1 MASIFPSTQ
10 SKPKM
15 NSGYGTPS
23 DPAQGI
29 KSDYIFRDPSNYG
42 SAKVLIARVV
52 DSFPE
57 KNVCLVMAGFEGF
70 VKCTY
75 GSGLQSNVSGLTDI
89 TSPGIGDTV
98 LIAKTED
105 TNYGWIMSGALN
117 QVKVPDGSKPI
128 FPLWTP
134 YQSTYDEIRKSKTF
148 DCQELDLEC
157 QDVNAIN
164 DFIPGENIKATEHH
178 VAFLITKL
186 LLRLQGS
193 GLCSINLHTTDD
205 LMDVVAHNLSF
216 FNSAFRIRSF
226 TDYGNSNTQVLTTPT
241 MLGYVQDQYKNHT
254 ISLNSGYFA
263 GGVDIASNG
272 KFEEGKRLSEVYY
285 DELGIISQKTN
296 VSCWMQKLNGIYTAI
311 KQKEQD
317 TPHDDGD
324 KFIEA
329 QLEKTP
335 FEISSSEDHPASFG
349 CKSRD
354 YVAWQSA
361 GAYRFKRFDNYK
373 KDWGK
378 PDIKHGSDPKM
389 GAGQYC
395 EFGKIKYAK
404 TEIANKLAEVK
415 VPYREG
421 ESFCGILPDG
431 SIVLREAG
439 GASIEL
445 RSGKIIIT
453 APKDIDIFSG
463 KNTNVI
469 AASDI
474 IIKSREAIDINST
487 NKQIRMSSG
496 TDTLINATKGSI
508 QITALDAKYG
518 PEVGESCNDPVGAES
533 RKYKVPGIVLKTN
546 STILNNAPY
555 ISEVAKYIYSVMGE
569 AEKEGIEGTT
579 CPSRHPFIFLRSS
592 SALHWADGSEMF
604 HTSKRPDRDRSQRE
618 RTVLIAEGT
627 VQGGQYVV
635 FEKTIYSK
643 RYLFAEK
650 SLIAVE
656 QCFINGDYFHD
667 SPYKHLR
674 GPYKR
679 PPEGR
684 GPIQIPETEPERYR
698 KFGEVAEIPRVEL
711 TRGIRKPW
719 KEGYYSLISFRYRDY
734 RDYKTEGYFWFESFW
749 QRQYKDELGEW
760 YSSSPDQNTDTDI
773 TGQSVYPGKDRMY
786 QSCYVEYE
794 EKNVTKDGTPIAADE
809 QTRTGGSFSKKTY
822 KNMPVPKK

>member
-1 MASIFPSTQ
+1 MALISPTTQ
-10 SKPKM
+10 SKPIM

-23 DPAQGI
+23 DPAQGL
-29 KSDYIFRDPSNYG
+29 KADYIFRDPSNYG
-42 SAKVLIARVV
+42 SLKVMIARVV

-75 GSGLQSNVSGLTDI
+75 GSGLQSNVSGLTDV

-98 LIAKTED
+98 IIAKTED
-105 TNYGWIMSGALN
+105 TNYGWILSGGLN
-117 QVKVPDGSKPI
+117 QTTVPEGSKPT
-128 FPLWTP
+128 FPLWAP
-134 YQSTYDEIRKSKTF
+134 YQPTYNEIRKSKTF

-157 QDVNAIN
+157 QDINATN

-226 TDYGNSNTQVLTTPT
+226 TDYGNSNTQILTTPT
-241 MLGYVQDQYKNHT
+241 MLGYVKDQYKNHT
-254 ISLNSGYFA
+254 ISLNSGYFS
-263 GGVDIASNG
+263 GGVDIACNG

-311 KQKEQD
+311 KLKEQD
-317 TPHDDGD
+317 TPYDDGD
-324 KFIEA
+324 KFIRADLNKEA
-329 QLEKTP
+329 
-335 FEISSSEDHPASFG
+335 FEIASSEDHPGSFG

-361 GAYRFKRFDNYK
+361 GEYRFKRFKKYE
-373 KDWGK
+373 KDWAA
-378 PDIKHGSDPKM
+378 PDIKSASDPEM
-389 GAGQYC
+389 GNGQYC
-395 EFGKIKYAK
+395 KFGKIQYAK
-404 TEIANKLAEVK
+404 TEIDNELGGVQ

-463 KNTNVI
+463 NNTNVI
-469 AASDI
+469 AANDI

-496 TDTLINATKGSI
+496 TDTLINATSGSI
-508 QITALDAKYG
+508 QITALQAMKG
-518 PEVGESCNDPVGAES
+518 VNVGKSCDDPAGTES
-533 RKYKVPGIVLKTN
+533 RKYSVPGIVLKTN

-555 ISEVAKYIYSVMGE
+555 INEIAKYSYSVMGE
-569 AEKEGIEGTT
+569 AEPEGTPGT
-579 CPSRHPFIFLRSS
+579 DCPGRHPFIFMRSS
-592 SALHWADGSEMF
+592 SALHWADGAEIF
-604 HTSKRPDRDRSQRE
+604 HTTYKPERDKSQRE
-618 RTVLIAEGT
+618 RTVIIAEGS
-627 VQGGQYVV
+627 VQGGQYAV

-643 RYLFAEK
+643 EYLFCEK
-650 SLIAVE
+650 SLVAVE
-656 QCFINGDYFHD
+656 HCFINGDYVHD
-667 SPYKHLR
+667 KADPHVK
-674 GPYKR
+674 GPYLR
-679 PPEGR
+679 PPEGK
-684 GPIQIPETEPERYR
+684 GPIKVPDTEPERYAS
-698 KFGEVAEIPRVEL
+698 FGRTAEYPTVDV
-711 TRGIRKPW
+711 TRQFRKPW
-719 KEGYYSLISFRYRDY
+719 KEGFYDLISFRYRDY
-734 RDYKTEGYFWFESFW
+734 RDYKTESHLWFESFW
-749 QRQYKDELGEW
+749 QRQYKDELGLW
-760 YSSSPDQNTDTDI
+760 YSDSPTQNMDTDI
-773 TGQSVYPGKDRMY
+773 TGETVYPGKKIMNENSY
-786 QSCYVEYE
+786 IEYE
-794 EKNVTKDGTPIAADE
+794 EKNVTKDGTPIAAD
-809 QTRTGGSFSKKTY
+809 QQSHTGGSFSKKTY
-822 KNMPVPKK
+822 KNMPVPK

>member
-1 MASIFPSTQ
+1 MPSIFPTTQ
-10 SKPKM
+10 INPIM
-15 NSGYGTPS
+15 NSGYSSPS
-23 DPAQGI
+23 DPSQGL
-29 KSDYIFRDPSNYG
+29 KADYVFRDPSNYG
-42 SAKVLIARVV
+42 YTKVMIARVV

-75 GSGLQSNVSGLTDI
+75 GSGLQSNVSGLTDV

-98 LIAKTED
+98 IIAKTED
-105 TNYGWIMSGALN
+105 TNYGWILSGVLN
-117 QVKVPDGSKPI
+117 QTTVPQGAKPT
-128 FPLWTP
+128 FPLWAP
-134 YQSTYDEIRKSKTF
+134 YQTTYHEIRKSKTF

-157 QDVNAIN
+157 KDINVIN

-241 MLGYVQDQYKNHT
+241 MLGYVEDQYKNHT

-311 KQKEQD
+311 KLKEQD
-317 TPHDDGD
+317 TPYDDGD
-324 KFIEA
+324 KFIQAE
-329 QLEKTP
+329 LEKKP

-395 EFGKIKYAK
+395 EFGKIQYAK

-508 QITALDAKYG
+508 QITALQAQKEVKVGNSCHDSIGEESKKY
-518 PEVGESCNDPVGAES
+518 S
-533 RKYKVPGIVLKTN
+533 VPGIVLRTD

-555 ISEVAKYIYSVMGE
+555 INEVAKFVYAVMGE
-569 AEKEGIEGTT
+569 SEEEETS
-579 CPSRHPFIFLRSS
+579 CPSKHPFIFLRSS
-592 SALHWADGSEMF
+592 SSLHWADGSEMF
-604 HTSKRPDRDRSQRE
+604 HTTNRKEKSQRE
-618 RTVLIAEGT
+618 RTVIIAEGT
-627 VQGGQYVV
+627 IQGGQYAL

-643 RYLFAEK
+643 EYLFCEK
-650 SLIAVE
+650 SLVAVE
-656 QCFINGDYFHD
+656 SCYVNGIYAHD
-667 SPYKHLR
+667 SPDPHLC

-679 PPEGR
+679 PE
-684 GPIQIPETEPERYR
+684 GPIKIPKTEPERYQS
-698 KFGEVAEIPRVEL
+698 FGEAAEFANVKL
-711 TRGIRKPW
+711 TRTIRNPW
-719 KEGYYSLISFRYRDY
+719 QEGYYNLISFRYRDHKE
-734 RDYKTEGYFWFESFW
+734 YKTDEYYWFESFW
-749 QRQYKDELGEW
+749 QRQYKDELGKW

-773 TGQSVYPGKDRMY
+773 TGQSVYPGKDRML

-794 EKNVTKDGTPIAADE
+794 EKNVTKDGTPISADK
-809 QTRTGGSFSKKTY
+809 QTHTGGSFSKKIY
-822 KNMPVPKK
+822 KNMPVPK

>member
-1 MASIFPSTQ
+1 MALISPTTQ
-10 SKPKM
+10 SKPIM

-23 DPAQGI
+23 DPAQGL
-29 KSDYIFRDPSNYG
+29 KADYIFRDPSNYG
-42 SAKVLIARVV
+42 SLKVMIARVV
-52 DSFPE
+52 DSFPK

-75 GSGLQSNVSGLTDI
+75 GSGLQSNVSGLTDV

-98 LIAKTED
+98 IIAKTED
-105 TNYGWIMSGALN
+105 TNYGWILSGGLN
-117 QVKVPDGSKPI
+117 QTTVPEGSKPT
-128 FPLWTP
+128 FPLWAP
-134 YQSTYDEIRKSKTF
+134 YQPTYDEIRKSRTF

-157 QDVNAIN
+157 QDINATN

-241 MLGYVQDQYKNHT
+241 MLGYVKDQYENHT

-272 KFEEGKRLSEVYY
+272 KFKEGKRLSEVYY

-296 VSCWMQKLNGIYTAI
+296 VSCWMQKLNGIYTSI
-311 KQKEQD
+311 KKKEQD

-324 KFIEA
+324 CFIEA
-329 QLEKTP
+329 QLAKIP
-335 FEISSSEDHPASFG
+335 FQIAQEGELKASFG
-349 CKSRD
+349 CKARD

-361 GAYRFKRFDNYK
+361 GEYRFKRFKRYT

-389 GAGQYC
+389 GSGQYC
-395 EFGKIKYAK
+395 EFGDIKYAK
-404 TEIANKLAEVK
+404 AEIENKLSEVK

-421 ESFCGILPDG
+421 EAFCGILPDG
-431 SIVLREAG
+431 SVVLRDSG

-463 KNTNVI
+463 KNANVI
-469 AASDI
+469 AANDI

-508 QITALDAKYG
+508 QITALQANYR
-518 PEVGESCNDPVGAES
+518 PNVGASCDDTVGTES

-546 STILNNAPY
+546 SAILNNAPH
-555 ISEVAKYIYSVMGE
+555 INQVAKYIFSVMGE
-569 AEKEGIEGTT
+569 SEKDGD
-579 CPSRHPFIFLRSS
+579 CPSKHPFIFLRSN
-592 SALHWADGSEMF
+592 SALHWADGSEVF
-604 HTSKRPDRDRSQRE
+604 HTSKRPDREKSQRE
-618 RTVLIAEGT
+618 RTVIISEGS
-627 VQGGQYVV
+627 VQGGQYAV
-635 FEKTIYSK
+635 FEKTIYTK
-643 RYLFAEK
+643 EYLFAEK
-650 SLIAVE
+650 SLVACAS
-656 QCFINGDYFHD
+656 CFINGEYFHD
-667 SPYKHLR
+667 SSNKHLL
-674 GPYKR
+674 GPYR
-679 PPEGR
+679 EPPGQLS
-684 GPIQIPETEPERYR
+684 PPPTEVERYR
-698 KFGEVAEIPRVEL
+698 KFGEIAEIPTLQFTQR
-711 TRGIRKPW
+711 IRRPW
-719 KEGYYSLISFRYRDY
+719 REGFYALISFRYRDPI
-734 RDYKTEGYFWFESFW
+734 DYKTAGHFWFESFW
-749 QRQYKDELGEW
+749 QRQYKDELEEW
-760 YSSSPDQNTDTDI
+760 YSSSPNQNTDTDR
-773 TGQSVYPGKDRMY
+773 TGQSVYPGKDAIN
-786 QSCYVEYE
+786 QSTYIEYE
-794 EKNVTKDGTPIAADE
+794 EKNVTKDGTPIAAD
-809 QTRTGGSFSKKTY
+809 QQSYTGGSFSKKTY
-822 KNMPVPKK
+822 KKMPVPTNKYNNK